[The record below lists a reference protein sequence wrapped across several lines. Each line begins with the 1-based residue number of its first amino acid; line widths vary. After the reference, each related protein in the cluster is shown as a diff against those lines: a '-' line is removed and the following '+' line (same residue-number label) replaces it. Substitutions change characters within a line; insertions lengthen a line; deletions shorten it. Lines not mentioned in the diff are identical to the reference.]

1 MDMYKNKINTPE
13 SNIAFNV
20 LIMIWFGVFAIVFI
34 HSIVS
39 LYIYKEASYV
49 GILACVA
56 TFYAATY
63 FINSKKDVLKS
74 IDKMNHSGVEYIPG
88 FVVNP
93 EDIREYM
100 LAGDVLATFFDIKKG
115 VLTFKGEKFVPF
127 QLSSF
132 LSVNDF
138 VISVKL
144 VLLKKRIIAKF

>member
-1 MDMYKNKINTPE
+1 MYKNKINTPE